1 VGENLAAGMT
11 GGELFIHDPEA
22 TVADRMDQELVVPS
36 IPDPDARARLREM
49 VERHRALTCSAEAAR
64 LLEDWVVTS
73 AEFLHIVPR
82 PDLEV
87 IVRLQEGT
95 VSSGPGSG
103 RDDDDAPV
111 ASVTRS

>member
-1 VGENLAAGMT
+1 MPST
-11 GGELFIHDPEA
+11 PDPE
-22 TVADRMDQELVVPS
+22 
-36 IPDPDARARLREM
+36 ARARLREL
-49 VERHRALTCSAEAAR
+49 VERHRALTGSAEAAR
-64 LLEDWVVTS
+64 LLEDWGATS

-95 VSSGPGSG
+95 VSAGPGSG
-103 RDDDDAPV
+103 TDDDAAI